1 MTPTGCVSLS
11 VPFFFSCLSC
21 FNPNR
26 SMLQVQYCNYADLN
40 GSSSLSQEDEGEA
53 SGGMSDRDSDAEFE
67 QMLAEAE
74 EANKVAAEVDDDDA
88 GGESNPEEE
97 SAGSGDTPPSS
108 QTPNQMPVRRKAK
121 TKIGNKS
128 KKKKKTKTTSKFP
141 SGDGEDGYEVRS
153 DSNCG
158 TQRCDGEIL
167 YICRHASSE

>member
-1 MTPTGCVSLS
+1 
-11 VPFFFSCLSC
+11 
-21 FNPNR
+21 
-26 SMLQVQYCNYADLN
+26 MLQAQYCNSADLN

-74 EANKVAAEVDDDDA
+74 EANKVSAEVDEDDA
-88 GGESNPEEE
+88 VGESNPEEE

-141 SGDGEDGYEVRS
+141 SGDGEDGYEVCS
-153 DSNCG
+153 DTNCG
-158 TQRCDGEIL
+158 TEHCDGEIL
-167 YICRHASSE
+167 YNCRHASAE